1 VIAFAGLIERI
12 IVEVKSYQ
20 SAPEHFQRLALE
32 LSFLSQVCIQI
43 HQLEP
48 TSSGEMAHLQR
59 IRAIS
64 IKCLGPLRA
73 FEEKMRKFDSVL
85 SADNWKG
92 GSGDIKSS
100 AQRKLESFRKRL
112 HWSMIEKREVDELRA
127 ILASEILAINTL
139 LGTQQWSVSLSRC
152 NRYCTLQETC

>member
-1 VIAFAGLIERI
+1 
-12 IVEVKSYQ
+12 
-20 SAPEHFQRLALE
+20 
-32 LSFLSQVCIQI
+32 
-43 HQLEP
+43 
-48 TSSGEMAHLQR
+48 MAHLQR

-64 IKCLGPLRA
+64 IQCLGPLRA

-85 SADNWKG
+85 GVDNWKG

-139 LGTQQWSVSLSRC
+139 LGTQQWSVYLSRC